1 MLEPPANRQSSAH
14 GASCNN
20 ASSMRDS
27 RSANGRIPDP
37 FARDEID
44 SPRVTDRV
52 YGRQSLAKH
61 LDYMNQRSNP

>member
-1 MLEPPANRQSSAH
+1 
-14 GASCNN
+14 
-20 ASSMRDS
+20 MRDS

-52 YGRQSLAKH
+52 YGRHTPSPGQIQFYRPTL
-61 LDYMNQRSNP
+61 